1 MLLVLLV
8 SIEAW
13 CYCVISEYGGCVISV
28 IREYGGCVIGFFREC
43 GGCVVSE
50 KRLSVMKSPK
60 GGGDWWKFIR

>member
-13 CYCVISEYGGCVISV
+13 CYCVISEYGGCVIGV
-28 IREYGGCVIGFFREC
+28 CREC